1 MKPAAL
7 FLLLF
12 AGCHPDAAPV
22 AAQSIFGS
30 FEDDYGSRYVVSD
43 SEWVH
48 EGYARYLIHEFDVE
62 EQYLIARNHDDN
74 PTGAGLW
81 SRIDWM
87 QLEGMPPYQW
97 AFCLT
102 AFEAASQQEARST
115 PPANRATPRTGCG
128 GHPFSRMKPANPG
141 SRVTI
146 AGLSFVQ
153 SEIRAGAGEA
163 ELAIADLDDDGRPDV
178 VVSSSS
184 DETITILR
192 GSGYGNLSAAD
203 PQAAAGE
210 RPTHLLVED
219 LDDDGSQ
226 EILIA
231 NHETDYL
238 TLLSESGGTWTRSRL
253 EAPVGP
259 HPHFV
264 VATDLNQDGHL
275 DILVDDRQAEGVLVL
290 QGDGSLRFRE
300 RGGGVDVGGDP
311 YLGFVVTDINGDG
324 LLDVITP
331 NPDVVG
337 LAFGH
342 GNGEF
347 SRPTSYDTG
356 FAPSAVAACDVN
368 GDSYPDLIAASGES
382 GRKIAIALNDGS
394 GAFLPHFEHSTVRGL
409 KKLATGDV
417 NADGHCDVLVVS
429 WNGGTTLFLG
439 GSDGIESASISVDGN
454 PWGIALDDLN
464 GDGLDDLLIA
474 DGQTDRIQV
483 YLSQSP

>member
-1 MKPAAL
+1 MKPVAL
-7 FLLLF
+7 SLLLL

-30 FEDDYGSRYVVSD
+30 FEDDYGSRYVVSE

-62 EQYLIARNHDDN
+62 EQYLIARNHEDN

-81 SRIDWM
+81 SRIDWV
-87 QLEGMPPYQW
+87 QLEGMPPYEW

-102 AFEAASQQEARST
+102 AFEAASQQEARAT
-115 PPANRATPRTGCG
+115 PAANRATPRTGCG
-128 GHPFSRMKPANPG
+128 GHPFSRMKPTMPG
-141 SRVTI
+141 SLVTI

-163 ELAIADLDDDGRPDV
+163 ELAIADLDGDGRPDI

-184 DETITILR
+184 DETITVVK
-192 GSGYGNLSAAD
+192 GSGYGNLSVGE
-203 PQAAAGE
+203 PHAAGE

-219 LDDDGSQ
+219 LDGDGSQ

-238 TLLSESGGTWTRSRL
+238 TLLSEVVGEWVPSRL
-253 EAPVGP
+253 AAPVGP

-290 QGDGSLRFRE
+290 EGDGSLRFRE

-324 LLDVITP
+324 ILDVITP

-337 LAFGH
+337 LAFGQ
-342 GNGEF
+342 GDGEF
-347 SRPTSYDTG
+347 SRPTFHDPG

-368 GDSYPDLIAASGES
+368 GDSFADLIAASGEG
-382 GRKIAIALNDGS
+382 GREIAIALNDGK
-394 GAFLPHFEHSTVRGL
+394 GAFTPHFEHSTVRGL

-439 GSDGIESASISVDGN
+439 GSDGIESAPIPVDGN
-454 PWGIALDDLN
+454 PWGIVLSDLN

-483 YLSQSP
+483 YLSQSR